1 MEKRIDGWGRLGRR
15 GRWKKGS
22 LLGLLDWIRKPN
34 MGREREMKASKS
46 EWQIWI
52 DKAKN
57 KLIWGSGL
65 KHKRTN
71 KKLDLG
77 RTCSLPLKGNST
89 TLAIQSWELWEIFKT
104 PLLLEPQQ
112 GHCCLFDGQGQ
123 GDILHTS
130 LGTAGTMRGDRHKRR
145 KGRQK
150 TWCWVTAADRRV
162 WAHHVTAG
170 DSLNARWGEQLGVG
184 VGTKVMLLSGEE
196 LLSWKTFQLHTY
208 SLLHMCSCCCSCM
221 SYEAVYFY
229 LNS

>member
-52 DKAKN
+52 DKAQN

-77 RTCSLPLKGNST
+77 RTCSLPLKEIAPLWPFKAESFGKFSRPHYYWNLGKDTAVFLTGRGRGTFST
-89 TLAIQSWELWEIFKT
+89 LLWG
-104 PLLLEPQQ
+104 QQ
-112 GHCCLFDGQGQ
+112 AQ
-123 GDILHTS
+123 
-130 LGTAGTMRGDRHKRR
+130 
-145 KGRQK
+145 
-150 TWCWVTAADRRV
+150 
-162 WAHHVTAG
+162 
-170 DSLNARWGEQLGVG
+170 WGETDIEEEKADIKLGAGWLQLTDVCEHL
-184 VGTKVMLLSGEE
+184 M
-196 LLSWKTFQLHTY
+196 
-208 SLLHMCSCCCSCM
+208 SLLGIR
-221 SYEAVYFY
+221 
-229 LNS
+229 

>member
-52 DKAKN
+52 DKAQN

-104 PLLLEPQQ
+104 PLLLEPRQ

-170 DSLNARWGEQLGVG
+170 DSLNARWGGGSLEWVWALRWCFYQVRNRWAGRHFSYILTAYYTCAAVA
-184 VGTKVMLLSGEE
+184 VHACLMKLY
-196 LLSWKTFQLHTY
+196 TFT
-208 SLLHMCSCCCSCM
+208 
-221 SYEAVYFY
+221 
-229 LNS
+229 